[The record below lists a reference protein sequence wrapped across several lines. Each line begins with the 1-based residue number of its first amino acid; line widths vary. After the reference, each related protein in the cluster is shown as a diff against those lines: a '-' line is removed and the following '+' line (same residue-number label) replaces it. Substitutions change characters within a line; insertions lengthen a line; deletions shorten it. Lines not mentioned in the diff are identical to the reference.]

1 MKHLASAF
9 ALLSA
14 AFSATPALAQND
26 CTPGTYAGP
35 DGDFVVLVK
44 SPAVA
49 APGLRYLFRDGRRG
63 GTADPAVPLACGAD
77 DVAVGG
83 KRWGRVAF
91 RETPATF
98 DSVGTKM
105 TGVLIEPA
113 GALDTKRPLVVMVHG
128 SERTS
133 PIGGVYG
140 YAMAAQGILVFVY
153 DKRGTGGS
161 EGEYTQ
167 NFNLLAED
175 AAHAL
180 DQARG
185 MTAGRHG
192 RAGFFGG
199 SQGGWVAPLAATRTR
214 ADFVAI
220 GFGLVASPIEEDRE
234 QMVSEVRAAGLGD
247 DAIALVNR
255 LSQATSGLLL
265 SDFRDGYDALD
276 AARREMAAKPWTAK
290 IEGEYSGAIA
300 RMPNDD
306 LRRIGRA
313 RIDNLEL
320 IWDYDAVA
328 ALKKLDAPLLWVL
341 AGEDRE
347 APIETTRGA
356 LLRLAKTGK
365 PVDVYLFPNTDHGM
379 VEYTTNADGSRSV
392 TRITDGYLKLLGDW
406 IKGDARG
413 AYGRA
418 EHLTKVVTPR

>member
-1 MKHLASAF
+1 MMKYFLSAV
-9 ALLSA
+9 ALLSTLA
-14 AFSATPALAQND
+14 AASALAQTA
-26 CTPGTYAGP
+26 CTPGTYAAP

-63 GTADPAVPLACGAD
+63 ATTDAGVPLTCGTS
-77 DVAVGG
+77 DVTVKG
-83 KRWGRVAF
+83 KAWTPIAF

-105 TGVLIEPA
+105 TGVLIEPP
-113 GALDTKRPLVVMVHG
+113 GNDPKRPLVVMVHG
-128 SERTS
+128 SERNS

-140 YAMAAQGILVFVY
+140 YAMAAQGISVFVY

-167 NFNLLAED
+167 NFELLAED

-180 DQARG
+180 DQARS

-199 SQGGWVAPLAATRTR
+199 SQGGWVAPLAATRTK

-247 DAIALVNR
+247 DAVALVNR

-265 SDFRDGYDALD
+265 SDFRTGYEALD
-276 AARREMAAKPWTAK
+276 AVRAEMAGKPWAAK
-290 IEGEYSGAIA
+290 IEGEHSGAIA
-300 RMPNDD
+300 RMPNDM
-306 LRRIGRA
+306 LKRIGAA
-313 RIDNLEL
+313 RFDNLEL

-328 ALKKLDAPLLWVL
+328 ALKRLDAPLLWVL

-347 APIETTRGA
+347 APIETTRSA
-356 LLRLAKTGK
+356 LLGLAKAGK
-365 PVDVYLFPNTDHGM
+365 PVNVYLFPDTDHGM
-379 VEYTTNADGSRSV
+379 FEFKTDASGERQV

-418 EHLTKVVTPR
+418 ERLTPR

>member
-1 MKHLASAF
+1 MKNLLGGI
-9 ALLSA
+9 ALLLA
-14 AFSATPALAQND
+14 LPATPALAQVA
-26 CTPGTYAGP
+26 CTPGTYAAP

-63 GTADPAVPLACGAD
+63 ATSDAGVPLACGTG
-77 DVAVGG
+77 DVTVGG
-83 KRWGRVAF
+83 KTWTPIAF

-105 TGVLIEPA
+105 TGVLIEPP
-113 GALDTKRPLVVMVHG
+113 GADARRPLVVMVHG

-133 PIGGVYG
+133 PIGGIYG
-140 YAMAAQGILVFVY
+140 YAMAAQGISVFVY

-167 NFNLLAED
+167 NFELLAED
-175 AAHAL
+175 AANAL
-180 DQARG
+180 GQARG
-185 MTAGRHG
+185 MAAGRYG

-199 SQGGWVAPLAATRTR
+199 SQGGWVAPLAATRTK

-234 QMVSEVRAAGLGD
+234 QMVSEVRTAGLGK
-247 DAIALVNR
+247 DAEALVTR
-255 LSQATSGLLL
+255 LSQATAGLLL
-265 SDFRDGYDALD
+265 SDFRTGYDKLD
-276 AARREMAAKPWTAK
+276 AVRAEMAGKPWAAK

-300 RMPNDD
+300 RMPNDM
-306 LRRIGRA
+306 LQRIGRA
-313 RIDNLEL
+313 RVDNLEL

-356 LLRLAKTGK
+356 LLGLAKQGK
-365 PVDVYLFPNTDHGM
+365 PVDVYLFPRTDHGM
-379 VEYTTNADGSRSV
+379 WEFTTDANGERQV
-392 TRITDGYLKLLGDW
+392 TRITDGYLKLLADW
-406 IKGDARG
+406 IKRDVRG
-413 AYGRA
+413 PYGRA
-418 EHLTKVVTPR
+418 ERLTPR

>member
-1 MKHLASAF
+1 MKHLISTLLLLATLPAAPAF
-9 ALLSA
+9 AQ
-14 AFSATPALAQND
+14 TT
-26 CTPGTYAGP
+26 CTPGTYAAP
-35 DGDFVVLVK
+35 EGDFVVLVK

-63 GTADPAVPLACGAD
+63 ATTDAGVPLICGTGN
-77 DVAVGG
+77 VTVGD
-83 KRWGRVAF
+83 KRWAPIAF
-91 RETPATF
+91 REIPATF

-105 TGVLIEPA
+105 TGVLIEPPGNDA
-113 GALDTKRPLVVMVHG
+113 KRPLVVMVHG

-140 YAMAAQGILVFVY
+140 YAMAAQGISVFVY

-167 NFNLLAED
+167 NFELLAED

-180 DQARG
+180 GQARS

-199 SQGGWVAPLAATRTR
+199 SQGGWVAPLAATRTK

-234 QMVSEVRAAGLGD
+234 QMVSEVRAAGLGR
-247 DAIALVNR
+247 DAEALVSR
-255 LSQATSGLLL
+255 LSAAMADLLL
-265 SDFRDGYDALD
+265 SDFRTGYEALD
-276 AARREMAAKPWTAK
+276 AVRREMADKPCAAK
-290 IEGEYSGAIA
+290 IDGEYSGAIA
-300 RMPNDD
+300 RMPNED
-306 LRRIGRA
+306 LRRIGAA
-313 RIDNLEL
+313 RFDNLEL
-320 IWDYDAVA
+320 ISDYDAVA

-356 LLRLAKTGK
+356 LLGLAKAGK
-365 PVDVYLFPNTDHGM
+365 PVDVYLFPQTDHGM
-379 VEYTTNADGSRSV
+379 WEFTTDASGERHI

-406 IKGDARG
+406 IKRDVRG
-413 AYGRA
+413 TYGRA
-418 EHLTKVVTPR
+418 ERLTPR

>member
-1 MKHLASAF
+1 MKHLLGTLLLLAALPAAPAF
-9 ALLSA
+9 AQ
-14 AFSATPALAQND
+14 TP
-26 CTPGTYAGP
+26 CTPGTYAAP

-63 GTADPAVPLACGAD
+63 ATTDAGVPLTCGTG

-83 KRWGRVAF
+83 KRWAPVAF

-105 TGVLIEPA
+105 TGVLIEPPGNDA
-113 GALDTKRPLVVMVHG
+113 KRPLVVMVHG

-140 YAMAAQGILVFVY
+140 YAMAAQGISVFVY

-167 NFNLLAED
+167 NFELLGED

-180 DQARG
+180 EQARS

-199 SQGGWVAPLAATRTR
+199 SQGGWVAPLAATRTK

-234 QMVSEVRAAGLGD
+234 QMVSEVRAAGLGK
-247 DAIALVNR
+247 DAEALVSR
-255 LSQATSGLLL
+255 LSAATAGLLL
-265 SDFRDGYDALD
+265 SDFRTGYESLD
-276 AARREMAAKPWTAK
+276 VVRREMADKPWAAK

-300 RMPNDD
+300 RMPNED
-306 LRRIGRA
+306 LRRIGAA
-313 RIDNLEL
+313 RFDNLEL
-320 IWDYDAVA
+320 ISDYDAVA

-356 LLRLAKTGK
+356 LLGLAKAGK
-365 PVDVYLFPNTDHGM
+365 PVDVYLFPQTDHGM
-379 VEYTTNADGSRSV
+379 WEFTTDASGERQV
-392 TRITDGYLKLLGDW
+392 TRVTDGYLKLLADW
-406 IKGDARG
+406 IKRDVRG

-418 EHLTKVVTPR
+418 ERLTTPR

>member
-1 MKHLASAF
+1 MKHLLGAA

-14 AFSATPALAQND
+14 LASAPAVAQTA
-26 CTPGTYAGP
+26 CTPGTYVAP
-35 DGDFVVLVK
+35 DGDFVVMVK

-63 GTADPAVPLACGAD
+63 ATTDAGVPLACGSS
-77 DVAVGG
+77 DVTVGG
-83 KRWGRVAF
+83 KSWTPVAF

-105 TGVLIEPA
+105 TGVLIEPPGNDA
-113 GALDTKRPLVVMVHG
+113 RRPLVVMVHG

-140 YAMAAQGILVFVY
+140 YAMAAQGISVFVY

-161 EGEYTQ
+161 DGEYTQ
-167 NFNLLAED
+167 NFELLAAD
-175 AAHAL
+175 AAKAL
-180 DQARG
+180 DTAKG
-185 MTAGRHG
+185 MAAGRHG

-199 SQGGWVAPLAATRTR
+199 SQGGWVAPLAATRTK

-234 QMVSEVRAAGLGD
+234 QMVSEVRAAGLGK
-247 DAIALVNR
+247 DAEALVTR
-255 LSQATSGLLL
+255 LSRATAGLLL
-265 SDFRDGYDALD
+265 SDFRSGYDALD
-276 AARREMAAKPWTAK
+276 AVQREMADKPWAAK
-290 IEGEYSGAIA
+290 IDGEYSGAIA
-300 RMPNDD
+300 RMPNDE
-306 LRRIGRA
+306 LRRVGAA
-313 RIDNLEL
+313 RFDNLEL

-328 ALKKLDAPLLWVL
+328 ALKTLDTPLLWVL

-356 LLRLAKTGK
+356 LLDLAKDGK
-365 PVDVYLFPNTDHGM
+365 PVDVYLFPDTDHGM
-379 VEYTTNADGSRSV
+379 FEFTTAPDGSRSV
-392 TRITDGYLKLLGDW
+392 TRITDGYLRLLGDW

-413 AYGRA
+413 TYGRA
-418 EHLTKVVTPR
+418 ERLTRR